1 MNRHILPGSTI
12 GIIGGGQLGQMM
24 AHAAQQMGYYVS
36 VLDPDPDAPACRV
49 TDRRIIGRYD
59 DARHIALLRQSCDVI
74 TYEFENVDPEP
85 LHALSDEGY
94 ALHPHPRAL
103 FIARNRSR
111 EKRFAE
117 SCGFHCV
124 PFVDGLTL
132 DPAAPQQMQ
141 KIVEAAVA
149 FGDSILKTEEGGY
162 DGKGQLPLR
171 DLSEEQIT
179 QRLAEFHTSLGA
191 TSAVPVVLEKRMQ
204 FRFEFSMIAS
214 RFTDGSFRIFPA
226 FENSH
231 RNGILH
237 RTICPA
243 ILPDEELQ
251 HCHGSMRRLLSELDY
266 FGVLTVEFFFSED
279 GHILFNEMAPRPHN
293 SGHLTIEGC
302 GISQFEQHIRSICGL
317 PPGEPSLYRPA
328 GMLNLVAPYRPIAE
342 IADAL
347 LKERD
352 CHLHLY
358 GKRQEKAGRKM
369 GHVTVLADSREE
381 LIARLDRVEEIVFGR
396 IERL

>member
-94 ALHPHPRAL
+94 ALHPHPGAL
-103 FIARNRSR
+103 SIARNRSR

-117 SCGFHCV
+117 SCGFQCV
-124 PFVDGLTL
+124 PFVDGLQL
-132 DPAAPQQMQ
+132 DPTSPQHMQ
-141 KIVEAAVA
+141 KIVEAAAA
-149 FGDSILKTEEGGY
+149 FGDCILKTEEGGY
-162 DGKGQLPLR
+162 DGKGQLALR
-171 DLSEEQIT
+171 NLEEAQIHA
-179 QRLAEFHTSLGA
+179 RLTEFYTSLDTTA
-191 TSAVPVVLEKRMQ
+191 AVPVILEKRIP

-214 RFTDGSFRIFPA
+214 RFTDGSFRVFPA

-231 RNGILH
+231 RSGILH
-237 RTICPA
+237 RTTCPA
-243 ILPDEELQ
+243 TLPDEELQ

-293 SGHLTIEGC
+293 SGHLTIEAC

-317 PPGEPSLYRPA
+317 PPGEPTLQRPA

-342 IADAL
+342 IANAL
-347 LKERD
+347 LKEPD

-358 GKRQEKAGRKM
+358 GKRQERPGRKM
-369 GHVTVLADSREE
+369 GHITLLADSQKE
-381 LIARLDRVEEIVFGR
+381 LVARLDALEQLVFGK
-396 IERL
+396 IER